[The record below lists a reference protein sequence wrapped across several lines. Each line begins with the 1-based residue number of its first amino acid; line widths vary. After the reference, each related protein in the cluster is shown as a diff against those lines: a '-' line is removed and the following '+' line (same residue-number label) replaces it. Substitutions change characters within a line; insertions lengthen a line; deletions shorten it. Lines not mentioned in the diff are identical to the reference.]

1 MAALAVFLLAFVARV
16 AFWLVVDQPLL
27 YTHQYQYFTN
37 GLRIAEH
44 PHPLTFI
51 LTSDEWR
58 LWDRHWTTAPL
69 YYVFE
74 AAVLRLFGPHLG
86 PLRLIQCVLESL
98 TAVAV
103 AVMGRAVAGPWGAWA
118 GAVYALQWFSVELP
132 CWTLTEDLHLVLF
145 VSALALLM
153 VSRERPGLGAPV
165 SAGVLFGLAALTRS
179 VTTGFI
185 PLAVLWRLFTG
196 ARRRAAAL
204 AVMVSAAAVILP
216 WTARNV
222 FVMHEPVLIE
232 TAAFENIWYANS
244 LVDRPRFEKQQDFIH
259 SRPTPAEKRKAA
271 VEFALR
277 GITRH
282 PGAFLDKVRGNFWH
296 LLRPEGLHNLLTIER
311 SLEPW
316 RHLVTI
322 LLDDLVL
329 LAALPP
335 FVAFLAAGRR
345 RPARALIALWTAYFL
360 LMVVVVFH
368 NEIRYRSLLIP
379 FMLAG
384 AAGGVAL
391 LADPVAR
398 RRSLALAGMAVGL
411 VLSTVIVLRYAA
423 PAARAVTAARELRA
437 AREALFRGDITTA
450 DQRAAE
456 AAARDPRSPRPWL
469 RYGRALA
476 HAGRVEDA
484 IAAYTR
490 GAALASIANWDAA
503 LALPRLLQAA
513 GRSDE
518 AAHAVRRADVLSWNT
533 DPWLVLEIAWRE
545 AAPVRAEEIV
555 LGQGDYGMVRGFLH
569 PRGVDPRISGPRLEW
584 NKYEQLGGPQP
595 PPGPHRWT
603 LARAWLRLV
612 PAQDAAEHEITL
624 YMGSPFPSPLEAPV
638 VTARVNGGPPT
649 RFRLDREI
657 RSYALRAAAPPG
669 APLVVRL
676 SSPTWCLAGE
686 PAEQGVRVDRMTVA
700 PAGPR
705 LAVLRPG
712 ASALYKESSAVGGPL
727 AQW

>member
-1 MAALAVFLLAFVARV
+1 MRAALAVFLLAFVARV
-16 AFWLVVDQPLL
+16 TFWLAVDQPLL

-58 LWDRHWTTAPL
+58 LWDKHWTTAPL

-74 AAVLRLFGPHLG
+74 AVVFRLFGPHLG
-86 PLRLIQCVLESL
+86 PLRLVQCGLESL

-103 AVMGRAVAGPWGAWA
+103 AVMGRAVAGPRGAWA
-118 GAVYALQWFSVELP
+118 GAIYAVQWFSVELP

-145 VSALALLM
+145 VSAVALLIA
-153 VSRERPGLGAPV
+153 SRERLGLALPV
-165 SAGVLFGLAALTRS
+165 SAGVLLGLAALTRS

-185 PLAVLWRLFTG
+185 PLAVLWRLTTG
-196 ARRRAAAL
+196 MRRRGAAL
-204 AVMVSAAAVILP
+204 MVLVSAAAVILP

-222 FVMHEPVLIE
+222 LILQEPVLIE

-244 LVDRPRFEKQQDFIH
+244 LVDRDRFQRQQDFIH
-259 SRPTPAEKRKAA
+259 SRPTSAEKRSAA

-282 PGAFLDKVRGNFWH
+282 PGAFVDKVRGNFWH

-316 RHLVTI
+316 RHAATI

-335 FVAFLAAGRR
+335 FVAFLAAGRPR
-345 RPARALIALWTAYFL
+345 ADRALIGLWTAYFL
-360 LMVVVVFH
+360 LMVVVIFH
-368 NEIRYRSLLIP
+368 NEIRYRSLLVP
-379 FMLAG
+379 FLLAG
-384 AAGGVAL
+384 AAGGLAL
-391 LADPVAR
+391 LADPVQR
-398 RRSLALAGMAVGL
+398 RRPVVLAGLAAGLALSAV
-411 VLSTVIVLRYAA
+411 VLLRYAA
-423 PAARAVTAARELRA
+423 PAARAVGAARELRA
-437 AREALFRGDITTA
+437 AREAVDRGDVATA
-450 DQRAAE
+450 ERRAAD
-456 AAARDPRSPRPWL
+456 AAGRDPRSPRPWL

-476 HAGRVEDA
+476 HAGFVEPA
-484 IAAYTR
+484 LAAYSR

-503 LALPRLLQAA
+503 LALPHLLQATA
-513 GRSDE
+513 RADE
-518 AAHAVRRADVLSWNT
+518 AAHALRRADVLSWNT

-545 AAPVRAEEIV
+545 VPPLAAEEIV

-603 LARAWLRLV
+603 LGRAWLRLV
-612 PAQDAAEHEITL
+612 PAQDAGEHEITL
-624 YMGSPFPSPLEAPV
+624 FMGSPFPSPLDAPV
-638 VTARVNGGPPT
+638 VTVRVNGGPAT

-657 RSYALRAAAPPG
+657 RP
-669 APLVVRL
+669 
-676 SSPTWCLAGE
+676 
-686 PAEQGVRVDRMTVA
+686 
-700 PAGPR
+700 
-705 LAVLRPG
+705 
-712 ASALYKESSAVGGPL
+712 
-727 AQW
+727 